1 MKNQKTLLSSLLV
14 LVFSYGALG
23 VITPASFVTSSDG
36 VYKLTSYTAP
46 VKGGGSSSI
55 PSTWALSVDDT
66 ASGHKQSITGFGGT
80 LLQSLILTRN

>member
-1 MKNQKTLLSSLLV
+1 MKNQGAILGSILV
-14 LVFSYGALG
+14 SGFSYGVLG

-55 PSTWALSVDDT
+55 PSTWALSIDDT
-66 ASGHKQSITGFGGT
+66 ISGHKQSITGFGGT
-80 LLQSLILTRN
+80 LPQSINSNI